1 MAALASNEEGK
12 NSRKHAPFRDSK
24 LTRLLKDSLGGTAST
39 WVVACV
45 SPRTDDAEETV
56 NTLRYASRARSI
68 ANTAIRHNVGETP
81 EQLLIAALRR
91 ENAELRA
98 QLSGKS
104 VEVKASNHDDLYE
117 ARRRQRCAE
126 AALVAAKAEALA
138 ATMQAHRGKDVDV
151 VCQLREELAACRRQL
166 ASREPG
172 APAPDSAEA
181 QQVAAITTL
190 KQEER
195 RMGELR
201 QQFAAAVQSL
211 DAEVAFLAV
220 HKSNRRDASPPLLN
234 HDLRAIDA
242 TPALDGVALWS
253 ITVRSS
259 QHGRVIA
266 EK

>member
-1 MAALASNEEGK
+1 M
-12 NSRKHAPFRDSK
+12 
-24 LTRLLKDSLGGTAST
+24 LKDSLGGTAST

-138 ATMQAHRGKDVDV
+138 ATAVGLV
-151 VCQLREELAACRRQL
+151 VAI
-166 ASREPG
+166 
-172 APAPDSAEA
+172 PA
-181 QQVAAITTL
+181 VAAYNWFQRQVDDCEARAQIL
-190 KQEER
+190 VR
-195 RMGELR
+195 RIIARLR
-201 QQFAAAVQSL
+201 
-211 DAEVAFLAV
+211 
-220 HKSNRRDASPPLLN
+220 
-234 HDLRAIDA
+234 
-242 TPALDGVALWS
+242 
-253 ITVRSS
+253 
-259 QHGRVIA
+259 
-266 EK
+266 

>member
-1 MAALASNEEGK
+1 VSQIRDGVVH
-12 NSRKHAPFRDSK
+12 HA
-24 LTRLLKDSLGGTAST
+24 GTAST

-68 ANTAIRHNVGETP
+68 ANTAVRHNVGETP

-104 VEVKASNHDDLYE
+104 VEVTASTHDDLYE

-151 VCQLREELAACRRQL
+151 VAQLREELAACRRQL
-166 ASREPG
+166 ASQEPG
-172 APAPDSAEA
+172 APAPVSD
-181 QQVAAITTL
+181 QRRNCVVVAAMASSRDRVAPTPSTWPS
-190 KQEER
+190 E
-195 RMGELR
+195 G
-201 QQFAAAVQSL
+201 AAAGS
-211 DAEVAFLAV
+211 
-220 HKSNRRDASPPLLN
+220 
-234 HDLRAIDA
+234 
-242 TPALDGVALWS
+242 
-253 ITVRSS
+253 
-259 QHGRVIA
+259 
-266 EK
+266 